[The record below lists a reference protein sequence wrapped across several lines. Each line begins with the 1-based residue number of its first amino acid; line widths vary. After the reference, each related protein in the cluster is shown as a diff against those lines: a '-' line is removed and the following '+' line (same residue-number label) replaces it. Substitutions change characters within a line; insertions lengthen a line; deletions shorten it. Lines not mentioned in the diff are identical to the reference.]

1 MYTND
6 ELVKRLLNGENI
18 DDIAAEM
25 TKILNT
31 AKTEADKKKYEAKV
45 KEEENKMRRNAAAQ
59 DLIDAL
65 EDYLVISYPD
75 FDWNGVEFKTLTPK
89 DINDIT
95 DGLMPYIQS
104 YKAIA
109 DMFELSSLNSPK
121 TDSCSGFTKATKNV
135 KTDKTP
141 DEILSD
147 FLRESKL
154 LH

>member
-25 TKILNT
+25 TNILNT
-31 AKTEADKKKYEAKV
+31 AKDEADKKKYETKM
-45 KEEENKMRRNAAAQ
+45 KEEANKARRDAAAQ

-65 EDYLVISYPD
+65 EDYLLISYPK
-75 FDWNGVEFKTLTPK
+75 FDWSAFGCRALTPK
-89 DINDIT
+89 DINEVVDS
-95 DGLMPYIQS
+95 LMTYVQS

-109 DMFELSSLNSPK
+109 DMFELNFTEPKSTPCSKSSSIK
-121 TDSCSGFTKATKNV
+121 RV
-135 KTDKTP
+135 KEDKTP

-154 LH
+154 LQ

>member
-25 TKILNT
+25 TNILNT
-31 AKTEADKKKYEAKV
+31 AKDEADKKRHETKM
-45 KEEENKMRRNAAAQ
+45 KEEANKARRDAAAQ

-65 EDYLVISYPD
+65 EDYLLISYPK
-75 FDWNGVEFKTLTPK
+75 FDWNALGCRNLVPR
-89 DINDIT
+89 DIHEVA
-95 DGLMPYIQS
+95 DGIMGYIQS
-104 YKAIA
+104 YKALA
-109 DMFELSSLNSPK
+109 DMFELSFSEPK
-121 TDSCSGFTKATKNV
+121 DTPSCV
-135 KTDKTP
+135 KEVKKDKTP
-141 DEILSD
+141 DEIIND

>member
-25 TKILNT
+25 TNILNT
-31 AKTEADKKKYEAKV
+31 AKDEADKKRHETKM
-45 KEEENKMRRNAAAQ
+45 KEEANKARRDAAAQ

-65 EDYLVISYPD
+65 EDYLVISYPK
-75 FDWNGVEFKTLTPK
+75 FDWSALGYRNLVPR
-89 DINDIT
+89 DIHEVA
-95 DGLMPYIQS
+95 DGIMGYVQG

-109 DMFELSSLNSPK
+109 DMFDLNFSNAAK
-121 TDSCSGFTKATKNV
+121 TTPCAKEV
-135 KTDKTP
+135 KKDKTP
-141 DEILSD
+141 DEIIND